1 VFCYGRKLKKKKKNQ
16 RVLVIYS
23 VGIGFFVMYFL
34 DIDACFFVLKALE
47 EVEKNFG
54 TMRCMLCGDGEAEP
68 NMDQVRQLV
77 QEICKED
84 IIALLVHKLPTLGWE
99 VSFFR
104 NFSEH
109 FVAHMA

>member
-1 VFCYGRKLKKKKKNQ
+1 
-16 RVLVIYS
+16 
-23 VGIGFFVMYFL
+23 
-34 DIDACFFVLKALE
+34 
-47 EVEKNFG
+47 
-54 TMRCMLCGDGEAEP
+54 
-68 NMDQVRQLV
+68 MDQVRQLV